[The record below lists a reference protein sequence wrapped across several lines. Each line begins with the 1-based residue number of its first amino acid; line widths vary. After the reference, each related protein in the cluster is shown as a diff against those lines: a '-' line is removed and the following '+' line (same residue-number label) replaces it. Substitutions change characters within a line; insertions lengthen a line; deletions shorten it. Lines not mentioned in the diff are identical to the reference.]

1 MNDEHQRYAYWA
13 YLGRPSFFVNFR
25 TLDLNLLRVFDAVMA
40 EGSLTRAAER
50 LAMTQPA
57 ASHALK
63 RLHVAVGEDLFHR
76 TAFGMRG
83 TARAE
88 LLWPQVRAALAQLQA
103 ALSPRDFDPT
113 TDAATFNIAMA
124 DATAALLL
132 PSLVTAIESSNAL
145 ANIRVLPL
153 TTRDPRRLVEEADAD
168 LAVGYFPNAIAAIVA
183 QGGDATL
190 HHRQLYATEYVCVM
204 RRDHPLAGQ
213 ELTLDTFVDAHH
225 LLVTFSGRAHG
236 FVDEALAT
244 LGRQRRIVLTVNQFA
259 TAGSVVARSDLL
271 TVLPRQFLPATG
283 VEHRLVDKPLPLTLS
298 AVTVEMMWHLRKDD
312 DPAHRWLR
320 ERVVAAAARQPLV
333 RR

>member
-1 MNDEHQRYAYWA
+1 M
-13 YLGRPSFFVNFR
+13 FVNFR

-63 RLHVAVGEDLFHR
+63 RLHTAVGEDLLLR
-76 TAFGMRG
+76 TAFGMRP

-88 LLWPQVRAALAQLQA
+88 VLWPQVRAALNQLQG
-103 ALSPRDFDPT
+103 ALSPRSFDPAQ
-113 TDAATFNIAMA
+113 DAASFNIAMA
-124 DATAALLL
+124 DATAAMLL
-132 PSLVTAIESSNAL
+132 PQLISAMEAERAL

-153 TTRDPRRLVEEADAD
+153 TTRDPRRLVEEGDAD
-168 LAVGYFPNAIAAIVA
+168 VAVGYFPTAIAAIVA
-183 QGGDATL
+183 QGEDATL
-190 HHRQLYATEYVCVM
+190 HHRQLYSTEYVCVM

-213 ELTLDTFVDAHH
+213 PLTLEAFVAAHH
-225 LLVTFSGRAHG
+225 LLVSFSGRPHG

-244 LGRQRRIVLTVNQFA
+244 LGLQRRIMLTVNQFA

-271 TVLPRQFLPATG
+271 TVLPLEFLPATG
-283 VEHRLVDKPLPLTLS
+283 TGHRLVEKPLPLSLA
-298 AVTVEMMWHLRKDD
+298 AVNVEMMWHLRKDD

-320 ERVVAAAARQPLV
+320 ERLLDAAVRQSPSRRQDARP
-333 RR
+333 